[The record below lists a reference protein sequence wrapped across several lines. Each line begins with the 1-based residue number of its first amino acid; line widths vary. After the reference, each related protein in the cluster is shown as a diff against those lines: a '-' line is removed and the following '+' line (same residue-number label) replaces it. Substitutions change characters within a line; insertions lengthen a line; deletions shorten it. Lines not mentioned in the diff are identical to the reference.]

1 MCPSVMVTS
10 VYSGTGGNPQISQL
24 DHIRKRKLTNPTE
37 TKSIN
42 NKRSGYVNKLTKFK
56 NATINWLN
64 GLPPTDYDSALY
76 DFNADNEQS
85 QSHSQRGKGSRNKG
99 INNENIDENSSSK
112 EAKFKGKI
120 EKLKKLFK
128 KKTETDFEFEAT
140 AIAIAAGEDEEA
152 FVDSPDNLNL
162 GSSEV
167 DDFEK
172 VGKVQ
177 NLEETQYLEIRSN
190 VREIFLPPDIVGQ
203 RKFLRNLTPKMR
215 KKFSE
220 THPWTVSNEIRT
232 AKYTI
237 FNFIPKNL
245 FEQFRR
251 VANVY
256 FLILIILQGIPIF
269 SNTNIFLA
277 ASPLVSILL
286 ITAIKDAVE
295 DWKRQKSDNLVNHSI
310 VDVLDRTVEIE
321 EEETQ
326 NKNFFQKFIEL
337 FKNNNL
343 QQQQQ
348 QQQADG
354 WKKVYWK
361 DIRVGDIVLMK
372 NNESI
377 PADIIVLSTSNS
389 QGICYVETKNLDG
402 ETNLKIRQAPKQ
414 TAQMTNSDQLE
425 KLSAV
430 LQVEPPSTKLYT
442 FNGKMILPTEVIE
455 SGESQVLDAE
465 AFPITPDNLLLRGCQ
480 IRNTEFV
487 IGVVAYTGPHS
498 KIIMNSGKTPSK
510 RSRIEKQMNPQII
523 LSFILLVVICLT
535 CAIMQGQYVGGSFSQ
550 APYWY
555 SVYKTGAMASPI
567 FTGFLTFW

>member
-1 MCPSVMVTS
+1 MVTA
-10 VYSGTGGNPQISQL
+10 TKPKAPN
-24 DHIRKRKLTNPTE
+24 DHIRKRKLLTT
-37 TKSIN
+37 SLVID
-42 NKRSGYVNKLTKFK
+42 NKHNSNSRLSNKLVKFK
-56 NATINWLN
+56 NATVNWLN
-64 GLPPTDYDSALY
+64 GLPPIDYDSVLNE
-76 DFNADNEQS
+76 FNADATS
-85 QSHSQRGKGSRNKG
+85 GSG
-99 INNENIDENSSSK
+99 NENRNTRNSSNSRQ
-112 EAKFKGKI
+112 ENFKRKV

-128 KKTETDFEFEAT
+128 NKKR
-140 AIAIAAGEDEEA
+140 DEGDEINNNN
-152 FVDSPDNLNL
+152 FNNTFPNYN
-162 GSSEV
+162 
-167 DDFEK
+167 FEK

-177 NLEETQYLEIRSN
+177 EMEETQFLEMRGNN
-190 VREIFLPPDIVGQ
+190 VREIFLPPDIIGQ

-215 KKFSE
+215 ETFAE
-220 THPWTVSNEIRT
+220 THPWTVSNEIHT

-237 FNFIPKNL
+237 YNFIPKNL

-277 ASPLVSILL
+277 ASPLLSIL
-286 ITAIKDAVE
+286 IVTAVKDAVE

-310 VDVLDRTVEIE
+310 VNVLNRESELTTE
-321 EEETQ
+321 EDGIDAGANDNNNKSLIGLLKGLFRRN
-326 NKNFFQKFIEL
+326 NKN
-337 FKNNNL
+337 KNTLSSSSVTSTSTINSN
-343 QQQQQ
+343 
-348 QQQADG
+348 
-354 WKKVYWK
+354 WKRSYWK
-361 DIRVGDIVLMK
+361 DIRVGDIVMIK
-372 NNESI
+372 NNDSI
-377 PADIIVLSTSNS
+377 PADIIVLSTSNP

-402 ETNLKIRQAPKQ
+402 ETNLKIRRAPLQ
-414 TAQMTNSDQLE
+414 TATMTSGEDLE

-442 FNGKMILPTEVIE
+442 FNGKMILPTETE
-455 SGESQVLDAE
+455 TTATATGSQSQIVDAE
-465 AFPITPDNLLLRGCQ
+465 AFPITPENLLLRGCQ

-487 IGVVAYTGPHS
+487 TGVVAYTGQHS

-535 CAIMQGQYVGGSFSQ
+535 CAIMQGQYVGGSIAQ

-555 SVYKTGAMASPI
+555 TVYKTGAMASPI

>member
-1 MCPSVMVTS
+1 MCPCGVMVTS
-10 VYSGTGGNPQISQL
+10 VYNSGIGKIGNPQNSHL
-24 DHIRKRKLTNPTE
+24 DHIRKRKLTNQTE
-37 TKSIN
+37 TRNPN
-42 NKRSGYVNKLTKFK
+42 NKRNVNKLIKFK

-76 DFNADNEQS
+76 DFNADNEQR
-85 QSHSQRGKGSRNKG
+85 H
-99 INNENIDENSSSK
+99 NNNDENIEDNSNNSNNSSK
-112 EAKFKGKI
+112 EVKFKGKI

-128 KKTETDFEFEAT
+128 KKTEREHDAEV
-140 AIAIAAGEDEEA
+140 
-152 FVDSPDNLNL
+152 VDIVDVDVIDSSDNVQ
-162 GSSEV
+162 E
-167 DDFEK
+167 DFEK

-190 VREIFLPPDIVGQ
+190 IREIFLPPDIAGQ

-215 KKFSE
+215 KKFAE

-310 VDVLDRTVEIE
+310 VEVLDRNLEIE
-321 EEETQ
+321 DEDEEDEVM
-326 NKNFFQKFIEL
+326 KSNFLQKFIGL
-337 FKNNNL
+337 FKFKKEKEEQFDINN
-343 QQQQQ
+343 
-348 QQQADG
+348 G

-361 DIRVGDIVLMK
+361 DIRVGDIVLIK

-377 PADIIVLSTSNS
+377 PADIIVLSTSNP

-414 TAQMTNSDQLE
+414 TAQMTSSEELE

-442 FNGKMILPTEVIE
+442 FNGKMILPTEAMTE
-455 SGESQVLDAE
+455 ATGSQVLDAE

-487 IGVVAYTGPHS
+487 TGVVAYTGPHS

-523 LSFILLVVICLT
+523 LSFVLLVVICLT
-535 CAIMQGQYVGGSFSQ
+535 CAIMQGQYVGGSIAN

-555 SVYKTGAMASPI
+555 TVYKTGAMASPI

>member
-1 MCPSVMVTS
+1 MCPSGVMVTS
-10 VYSGTGGNPQISQL
+10 VYNSGIGTSGNPQNSQL
-24 DHIRKRKLTNPTE
+24 DHIRKRKLTNQTE
-37 TKSIN
+37 TRNPN
-42 NKRSGYVNKLTKFK
+42 NKRNVNKLIKFK

-76 DFNADNEQS
+76 DFNADNEQR
-85 QSHSQRGKGSRNKG
+85 H
-99 INNENIDENSSSK
+99 NNNDENIEDNSNNSNNSSK
-112 EAKFKGKI
+112 EVKFKRKI

-128 KKTETDFEFEAT
+128 KKTEREHDAEVVDA
-140 AIAIAAGEDEEA
+140 DVVNV
-152 FVDSPDNLNL
+152 VDSSDNIQ
-162 GSSEV
+162 E
-167 DDFEK
+167 DFEK

-190 VREIFLPPDIVGQ
+190 VREIFLPPDIAGQ

-215 KKFSE
+215 KKFAE

-295 DWKRQKSDNLVNHSI
+295 DWKRQKSDNLVNHSF
-310 VDVLDRTVEIE
+310 VEVLDRNLEIE
-321 EEETQ
+321 DEEDEIKKT
-326 NKNFFQKFIEL
+326 NFLQKFIGL
-337 FKNNNL
+337 FKFKKEKEEQVDINN
-343 QQQQQ
+343 
-348 QQQADG
+348 G
-354 WKKVYWK
+354 WKKVFWK
-361 DIRVGDIVLMK
+361 DIRVGDIVLIK

-377 PADIIVLSTSNS
+377 PADIIVLSTSNP

-414 TAQMTNSDQLE
+414 TAQMTSSEELE

-442 FNGKMILPTEVIE
+442 FNGKMILPTEATTE
-455 SGESQVLDAE
+455 ATGSQVLDAE

-487 IGVVAYTGPHS
+487 TGVVAYTGPHS

-523 LSFILLVVICLT
+523 LSFVLLVVICLT
-535 CAIMQGQYVGGSFSQ
+535 CAIMQGQYVGGSIAN

-555 SVYKTGAMASPI
+555 TVYKTGAMASPI

>member
-1 MCPSVMVTS
+1 MVTS
-10 VYSGTGGNPQISQL
+10 VYTTGIGGNSHSNNNNNHNNHQNE
-24 DHIRKRKLTNPTE
+24 HIRKRKLTANST
-37 TKSIN
+37 TAHTSN
-42 NKRSGYVNKLTKFK
+42 LGGRRNVNKLVKFK
-56 NATINWLN
+56 NATLNWLN

-76 DFNADNEQS
+76 EFNADNEEAEN
-85 QSHSQRGKGSRNKG
+85 RNANADSAVVG
-99 INNENIDENSSSK
+99 E
-112 EAKFKGKI
+112 EAKLKGKL

-128 KKTETDFEFEAT
+128 KGRKKQDLGDENNASITN
-140 AIAIAAGEDEEA
+140 IVNGEDDE
-152 FVDSPDNLNL
+152 
-162 GSSEV
+162 
-167 DDFEK
+167 DFEK

-190 VREIFLPPDIVGQ
+190 VREIFLPPDIAGQ

-215 KKFSE
+215 KKFAE
-220 THPWTVSNEIRT
+220 THPWTVSNEIHT

-277 ASPLVSILL
+277 AAPLVSILL
-286 ITAIKDAVE
+286 VTAIKDAVE
-295 DWKRQKSDNLVNHSI
+295 DWKRQKSDNLVNNSL
-310 VDVLDRTVEIE
+310 VSVLEREFVAEENE
-321 EEETQ
+321 EEGSSSNSSKKQ
-326 NKNFFQKFIEL
+326 SLMQKFMKL
-337 FKNNNL
+337 FKKSNVNAA
-343 QQQQQ
+343 QEST
-348 QQQADG
+348 DG
-354 WKKVYWK
+354 WKEVYWK
-361 DIRVGDIVLMK
+361 DVRVGDIIKIK

-377 PADIIVLSTSNS
+377 PADIIVLATSNPH
-389 QGICYVETKNLDG
+389 GICYVETKNLDG
-402 ETNLKIRQAPKQ
+402 ETNLKIRQAPPK
-414 TAQMTNSDQLE
+414 TAQLQSAEEFE
-425 KLSAV
+425 KLNAV

-442 FNGKMILPTEVIE
+442 FNGKIILPTEE
-455 SGESQVLDAE
+455 GAAGGSDSQILDAE

-487 IGVVAYTGPHS
+487 IGVVAYTGPHT
-498 KIIMNSGKTPSK
+498 KIIMNSGRTPSK

-523 LSFILLVVICLT
+523 LSFILLAVICLT
-535 CAIMQGQYVGGSFSQ
+535 CAIMQGQYVGGAFSQ

-555 SVYKTGAMASPI
+555 TAYKTGAMASPI

>member
-1 MCPSVMVTS
+1 MVTT
-10 VYSGTGGNPQISQL
+10 VYSGGGGVTGGNPQNSQL
-24 DHIRKRKLTNPTE
+24 DHIRKRRLSNTTGNGQLATRR
-37 TKSIN
+37 N
-42 NKRSGYVNKLTKFK
+42 VNKLIKFK
-56 NATINWLN
+56 NATLNWLN

-76 DFNADNEQS
+76 EFNADNENVE
-85 QSHSQRGKGSRNKG
+85 RENNDEIDNSR
-99 INNENIDENSSSK
+99 SK

-120 EKLKKLFK
+120 EKLKRLFK
-128 KKTETDFEFEAT
+128 NKKKSTTESEIIVD
-140 AIAIAAGEDEEA
+140 IPVEE
-152 FVDSPDNLNL
+152 
-162 GSSEV
+162 E
-167 DDFEK
+167 DFEK

-190 VREIFLPPDIVGQ
+190 VREIFLPPDVLGQ

-215 KKFSE
+215 KKFAE

-237 FNFIPKNL
+237 LNFIPKNL

-286 ITAIKDAVE
+286 VTGIKDAVE
-295 DWKRQKSDNLVNHSI
+295 DWKRQKSDNLVNHSH
-310 VDVLDRTVEIE
+310 VEVLDRSIEDEEIE
-321 EEETQ
+321 EKK
-326 NKNFFQKFIEL
+326 KNLFQKFIGF
-337 FKNNNL
+337 FKKNDDTTHANNATVNN
-343 QQQQQ
+343 
-348 QQQADG
+348 G

-361 DIRVGDIVLMK
+361 DIRVGDIVMIK

-377 PADIIVLSTSNS
+377 PADIIVLSTSNP

-402 ETNLKIRQAPKQ
+402 ETNLKIRQAPPQ
-414 TAQMTNSDQLE
+414 TAQMTTAEKLE

-442 FNGKMILPTEVIE
+442 FNGKMILPTEVPQVVE
-455 SGESQVLDAE
+455 GSGSQVLDAE

-487 IGVVAYTGPHS
+487 TGVVAYTGPHS
-498 KIIMNSGKTPSK
+498 KIIMNSGRTPSK

-523 LSFILLVVICLT
+523 LSFVLLVVICLT
-535 CAIMQGQYVGGSFSQ
+535 CAIMQGQYVGGSISQ

>member
-1 MCPSVMVTS
+1 MCPSVPSVMVTS
-10 VYSGTGGNPQISQL
+10 VYGGTSGNPLNYQL
-24 DHIRKRKLTNPTE
+24 DHIRKRKLTNPTSAA
-37 TKSIN
+37 TTN
-42 NKRSGYVNKLTKFK
+42 NKRNVNKLLKFK

-76 DFNADNEQS
+76 DFNADNE
-85 QSHSQRGKGSRNKG
+85 HGERERRL
-99 INNENIDENSSSK
+99 NNRENYEELSNK
-112 EAKFKGKI
+112 EAKFKRKI
-120 EKLKKLFK
+120 DKLKRLFK
-128 KKTETDFEFEAT
+128 KKTTTTTSTTDHEEVNVQ
-140 AIAIAAGEDEEA
+140 DEE
-152 FVDSPDNLNL
+152 
-162 GSSEV
+162 
-167 DDFEK
+167 DFEK

-190 VREIFLPPDIVGQ
+190 VREIFLPPDIAGQ
-203 RKFLRNLTPKMR
+203 RKLLRNLTPKMR
-215 KKFSE
+215 KKFAE

-237 FNFIPKNL
+237 YNFIPKNL

-310 VDVLDRTVEIE
+310 VQVIDRTVEIE
-321 EEETQ
+321 EEEEEFEK
-326 NKNFFQKFIEL
+326 NKKNLIRKL
-337 FKNNNL
+337 FEYFKKKEEEKEEEKN
-343 QQQQQ
+343 
-348 QQQADG
+348 G
-354 WKKVYWK
+354 WKRVHWK
-361 DIRVGDIVLMK
+361 DIRVGDIVMIK

-377 PADIIVLSTSNS
+377 PADIIVLSTSNA

-414 TAQMTNSDQLE
+414 TAQMTTSEQLE

-442 FNGKMILPTEVIE
+442 FNGKMILPTEVPQQVTE
-455 SGESQVLDAE
+455 ASGGSQILDAE

-487 IGVVAYTGPHS
+487 TGVVAYTGPHS

-523 LSFILLVVICLT
+523 LSFVLLVVICLT
-535 CAIMQGQYVGGSFSQ
+535 CAIMQGQYVGGSIAQ

-555 SVYKTGAMASPI
+555 SAYKTGAMASPI